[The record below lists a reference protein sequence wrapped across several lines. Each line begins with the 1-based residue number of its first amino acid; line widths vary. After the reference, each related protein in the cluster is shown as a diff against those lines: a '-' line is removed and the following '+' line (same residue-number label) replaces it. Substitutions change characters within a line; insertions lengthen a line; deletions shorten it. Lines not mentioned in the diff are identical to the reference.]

1 MRGFVGSPLTRLL
14 GVIALAAFAL
24 SACGSGQEESEVML
38 SEGVLTCEA
47 MLEEFAA
54 IDEESA
60 TEDAL
65 SSAMHRA
72 DEAAEACET
81 RFSRNAD
88 SEGDQLLFA
97 HRSDQLRL
105 FSLFFEAALSRRFD
119 GFDGYCDILGDIV
132 RLLVEGIN
140 EERQALDSGNLSDE
154 DRRKVRELLELDV
167 KTLEVVSVQVG
178 ANCPHVR

>member
-1 MRGFVGSPLTRLL
+1 MDPRL
-14 GVIALAAFAL
+14 VAVAAFAAL
-24 SACGSGQEESEVML
+24 ILAACGSGQEDSEVML
-38 SEGVLTCEA
+38 NEGVLTCEA

-60 TEDAL
+60 TEAVLSDA
-65 SSAMHRA
+65 MNRA

-81 RFSRNAD
+81 RFSRSAD

-119 GFDGYCDILGDIV
+119 NFDGYCDILGDIV
-132 RLLVEGIN
+132 RVLVEGIN
-140 EERQALDSGNLSDE
+140 EERQALEAGNLSDE
-154 DRRKVRELLELDV
+154 DLRKVRELLELDV

-178 ANCPHVR
+178 ANCPQVR